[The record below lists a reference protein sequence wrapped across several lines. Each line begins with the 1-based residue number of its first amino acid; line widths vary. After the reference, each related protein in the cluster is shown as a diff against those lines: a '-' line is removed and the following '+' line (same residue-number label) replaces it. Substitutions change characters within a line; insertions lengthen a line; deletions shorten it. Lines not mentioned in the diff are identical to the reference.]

1 MHTFIPYGTQNI
13 EQEDIDAV
21 VSVLKGDYLSTGPK
35 ILEFEKKFAKY
46 VNSNYA
52 VAVSSGTA
60 ALHCGTSR
68 R

>member
-35 ILEFEKKFAKY
+35 ILEFEKSLL
-46 VNSNYA
+46 NM
-52 VAVSSGTA
+52 
-60 ALHCGTSR
+60 
-68 R
+68 